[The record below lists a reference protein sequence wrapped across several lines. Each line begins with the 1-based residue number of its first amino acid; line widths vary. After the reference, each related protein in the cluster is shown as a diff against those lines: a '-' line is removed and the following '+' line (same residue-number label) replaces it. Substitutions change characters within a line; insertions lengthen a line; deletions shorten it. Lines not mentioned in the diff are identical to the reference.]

1 VPITEIV
8 TDSLIKRSPS
18 EVFEFVTTP
27 ANWPRWHPSSVA
39 VGGPG
44 ADHSALVGEEI
55 TEDFRV
61 AGRTGTVTWRVI
73 ERIEPSSWAIEGVIQ
88 GRSNGGVVRYELAPT
103 ETGTAFTRTFSYPTP
118 GALFTFLDRLFVR
131 RRVRKESA
139 EALRRLRKL
148 LESR

>member
-1 VPITEIV
+1 MATTEIR
-8 TDSLIKRSPS
+8 THTLIQRSPD
-18 EVFEFVTTP
+18 EVFDFVTTP

-39 VGGPG
+39 VRGPG
-44 ADHSALVGEEI
+44 ADHSSLVGEEI

-88 GRSNGGVVRYELAPT
+88 GRSNGGVVRYELTPT

-118 GALFTFLDRLFVR
+118 GALYTFLDRLIVR
-131 RRVRKESA
+131 RRVRGESN
-139 EALRRLRKL
+139 EATRRLRKL
-148 LESR
+148 LEAR

>member
-1 VPITEIV
+1 MPITEIV
-8 TDSLIKRSPS
+8 TDTFIKRSPS

-27 ANWPRWHPSSVA
+27 AKWPRWHPSSVA
-39 VGGPG
+39 VRGPG

-61 AGRTGTVTWRVI
+61 AGRSGTVTWRVI

-103 ETGTAFTRTFSYPTP
+103 ENGTAFTRTFSYPTP
-118 GALFTFLDRLFVR
+118 GPLFTFLDCLLVR
-131 RRVRKESA
+131 RRVRAEST
-139 EALRRLRKL
+139 EATRRLRKL
-148 LESR
+148 LESK

>member
-1 VPITEIV
+1 VPTTEIV
-8 TDSLIKRSPS
+8 TDTLIKLSPS

-27 ANWPRWHPSSVA
+27 ANWPKWHPSSVA
-39 VGGPG
+39 VRGPG

-73 ERIEPSSWAIEGVIQ
+73 ERIEPTLWAIEGEIQ

-103 ETGTAFTRTFSYPTP
+103 ENGTAFTRTFSYPTP
-118 GALFTFLDRLFVR
+118 GPLFTFLDRLFVR
-131 RRVRKESA
+131 RRVRAESA
-139 EALRRLRKL
+139 DAVRRLRKL